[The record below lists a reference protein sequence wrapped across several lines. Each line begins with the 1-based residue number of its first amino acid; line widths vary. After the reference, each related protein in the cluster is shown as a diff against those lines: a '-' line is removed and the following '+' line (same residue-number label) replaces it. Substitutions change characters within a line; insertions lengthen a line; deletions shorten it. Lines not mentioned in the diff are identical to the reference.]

1 MNLTSD
7 ALLDR
12 FYAALK
18 AADAEALARCVDADF
33 ELHWQGTGSI
43 PWAGRWLGVAGLLG
57 FFERLNQHVQ
67 VLEVERLHSLSN
79 DEVTVVL
86 LRGRWQIRR
95 SGEQITAM
103 AANVFALANG
113 RIRSYTVLNNTAAF
127 AEGLKLG

>member
-1 MNLTSD
+1 M
-7 ALLDR
+7 
-12 FYAALK
+12 
-18 AADAEALARCVDADF
+18 
-33 ELHWQGTGSI
+33 Q
-43 PWAGRWLGVAGLLG
+43 GLLG
-57 FFERLNQHVQ
+57 FFKLLNQHVQ
-67 VLEVERLHSLSN
+67 VLDVERLHSLSN

-103 AANVFALANG
+103 AANVFSLASG